1 MELNDK
7 KFAVLVDADN
17 ISHRKIKDI
26 LDEIANY
33 GTPTI
38 KRIYGDF
45 TNPKFAAWKEVLL
58 ENSITPI
65 QQYAYTTGKNA
76 TDSALIIDAMDILH
90 KEGVDGFCIVSSD
103 SDYTRL
109 ASRIRESGRE
119 VLGFGEK
126 KTPKPFIKSCDK
138 FIYVEILGQT
148 PPEKAAPAKKKADAK
163 RSAGAEAPVGPAAET
178 AGEKKPSP
186 DAGHASTI
194 IRPFD
199 DEFRT
204 LLENTID
211 DAADDS
217 GWASLGDVGSVLSK
231 KMPDFDPRNYGYKKL
246 SLLVRAL
253 SDAYVKGVAEL
264 CEKEDI
270 VFMTDE
276 VQCGNGRTGKLYAYE
291 HYGVLPDVVSTAKG
305 LGGGLPI
312 GATMLGMKVENVFTP
327 GKNGST
333 FGGNPIVCA
342 GALSILK
349 RLDDKFL
356 AEVTRKG
363 NFVKEYLAG
372 KPGIERVSGLGLMIG
387 VKTVKSENE
396 VVAKMME
403 NGVLALTAHGGMVRL
418 LPPLNISDADLKKA
432 LDVLLA
438 AAA

>member
-1 MELNDK
+1 MTT
-7 KFAVLVDADN
+7 N
-17 ISHRKIKDI
+17 IKT
-26 LDEIANY
+26 LDSQYIANTY
-33 GTPTI
+33 SRYPVQI
-38 KRIYGDF
+38 
-45 TNPKFAAWKEVLL
+45 
-58 ENSITPI
+58 
-65 QQYAYTTGKNA
+65 
-76 TDSALIIDAMDILH
+76 
-90 KEGVDGFCIVSSD
+90 VDGEGSILTDENGKHYIDLGSGIGVNIFGQKDPAWIEAVQTQLHRFQHTSNLYYSAP
-103 SDYTRL
+103 YAEL
-109 ASRIRESGRE
+109 AEFLCERTG
-119 VLGFGEK
+119 LK
-126 KTPKPFIKSCDK
+126 KVFFSN
-138 FIYVEILGQT
+138 
-148 PPEKAAPAKKKADAK
+148 
-163 RSAGAEAPVGPAAET
+163 SGAEANECAIKAAR
-178 AGEKKPSP
+178 AYAAAKK
-186 DAGHASTI
+186 GKEWNTI
-194 IRPFD
+194 VTLRDSFHG
-199 DEFRT
+199 RT
-204 LLENTID
+204 LTTLAATGQDMFHQDFLPLTPGFVHAEPDDLEGLKQIVRENRVAGILIECVQ
-211 DAADDS
+211 
-217 GWASLGDVGSVLSK
+217 GEGG
-231 KMPDFDPRNYGYKKL
+231 
-246 SLLVRAL
+246 VRAL
-253 SDAYVKGVAEL
+253 SDAYVKGGAEL

-312 GATMLGMKVENVFTP
+312 GATMLGKKVENVFTP

-372 KPGIERVSGLGLMIG
+372 KPGIERISGLGLMIG

>member
-178 AGEKKPSP
+178 AGETASAGASSDSWDSPPSP
-186 DAGHASTI
+186 GAGVGVTVASASVTEPVAFSVSI
-194 IRPFD
+194 ACP
-199 DEFRT
+199 EAVAEA
-204 LLENTID
+204 ENSAVTVVFLFPVF
-211 DAADDS
+211 S
-217 GWASLGDVGSVLSK
+217 SVSVLLSPFGSAAK
-231 KMPDFDPRNYGYKKL
+231 VTVWDPVVPP
-246 SLLVRAL
+246 SAFVT
-253 SDAYVKGVAEL
+253 V
-264 CEKEDI
+264 
-270 VFMTDE
+270 
-276 VQCGNGRTGKLYAYE
+276 
-291 HYGVLPDVVSTAKG
+291 VL
-305 LGGGLPI
+305 
-312 GATMLGMKVENVFTP
+312 
-327 GKNGST
+327 
-333 FGGNPIVCA
+333 
-342 GALSILK
+342 
-349 RLDDKFL
+349 
-356 AEVTRKG
+356 
-363 NFVKEYLAG
+363 
-372 KPGIERVSGLGLMIG
+372 
-387 VKTVKSENE
+387 
-396 VVAKMME
+396 
-403 NGVLALTAHGGMVRL
+403 
-418 LPPLNISDADLKKA
+418 
-432 LDVLLA
+432 
-438 AAA
+438 